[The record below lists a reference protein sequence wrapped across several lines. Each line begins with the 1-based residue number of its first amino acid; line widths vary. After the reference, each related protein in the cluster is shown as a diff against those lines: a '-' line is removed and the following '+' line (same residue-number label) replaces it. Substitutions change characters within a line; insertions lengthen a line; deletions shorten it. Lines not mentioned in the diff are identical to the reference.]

1 MVKVLSQ
8 SVSVDNFPSCTKG
21 SSEMLSDIQKLEV
34 KKKKK
39 NQYTLHIHFILGGN
53 TLRRAKI
60 CTGLG
65 QTLRGFIPTI
75 AAEKF
80 GLIRGEKTSHFG
92 IILT

>member
-39 NQYTLHIHFILGGN
+39 KSVHITHPFYSWGEY
-53 TLRRAKI
+53 
-60 CTGLG
+60 
-65 QTLRGFIPTI
+65 P
-75 AAEKF
+75 EK
-80 GLIRGEKTSHFG
+80 G
-92 IILT
+92 